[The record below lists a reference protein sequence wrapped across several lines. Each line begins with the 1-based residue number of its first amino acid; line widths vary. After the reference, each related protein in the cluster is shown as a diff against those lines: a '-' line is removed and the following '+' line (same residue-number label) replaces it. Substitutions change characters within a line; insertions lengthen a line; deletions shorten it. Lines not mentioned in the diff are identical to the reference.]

1 MKKIFKLH
9 GNSINKRINVKK
21 ITKYVIKNS
30 LKRIFLYRAC
40 LARLKMMGVTKVFSY
55 TLAHETGVT
64 SDQVRKDFS
73 EFGIKGNK
81 RGGYEI
87 NDLLEKMETI
97 FHRNKDHNIILVG
110 MGNLGQALSK
120 YSKFVQRNMN
130 IVATFDIDP
139 FKQKIRSEI
148 PVYSLSRLREIIDR
162 FRVKVA
168 ILAVPEISA
177 QEVSDE
183 MVREGI
189 KGIVNF
195 APVLLKVPPDVVVN
209 NVNLSDELESVIYYV
224 HQMMKDNGLKNIE
237 LLYRDLKY

>member
-1 MKKIFKLH
+1 
-9 GNSINKRINVKK
+9 VKQ

-40 LARLKMMGVTKVFSY
+40 LARLRMMGVEKVFSY
-55 TLAHETGVT
+55 TLANETGVT

-73 EFGIKGNK
+73 EFGIRGNK

-87 NDLLEKMETI
+87 NDLLERMENI
-97 FHRNKDHNIILVG
+97 FHRNKDHNIVLIG
-110 MGNLGQALSK
+110 MGNLGLALSK

-139 FKQKIRSEI
+139 FKQKVRSDI
-148 PVYSLSRLREIIDR
+148 PVYSMNRLREIIER
-162 FRVKVA
+162 FKVRVA

-177 QEVSDE
+177 QEVTDE
-183 MVREGI
+183 LVRSGI

-195 APVLLKVPPDVVVN
+195 APVLPKVPPEIVIN
-209 NVNLSDELESVIYYV
+209 NVNLCDELESVIYYV
-224 HQMMKDNGLKNIE
+224 HKLMKAEGLKNIE
-237 LLYRDLKY
+237 LLYKDMKY

>member
-1 MKKIFKLH
+1 
-9 GNSINKRINVKK
+9 
-21 ITKYVIKNS
+21 
-30 LKRIFLYRAC
+30 
-40 LARLKMMGVTKVFSY
+40 MMGVEKVFSY
-55 TLAHETGVT
+55 TLANETGVT

-73 EFGIKGNK
+73 EFNIKGNK
-81 RGGYEI
+81 RGGYDI
-87 NDLLEKMETI
+87 NGLLEKMETI
-97 FHRNKDHNIILVG
+97 FHRNKDHNIVLIG

-139 FKQKIRSEI
+139 FKQKIRSDL
-148 PVYSLSRLREIIDR
+148 PVYSMSRLKEIIDR

-177 QEVSDE
+177 QQVADE
-183 MVREGI
+183 LIRYGI

-195 APVLLKVPPDVVVN
+195 APVLLKVPSDVIIN

-224 HQMMKDNGLKNIE
+224 HNLIKADGLKNIE
-237 LLYRDLKY
+237 LLYRDMKY